1 MSDTIKK
8 DLYDL
13 TKEKL
18 VNITSTDG
26 AGKVTKKKMDLRLFY
41 EGQSDLYLADQ
52 ILRKIIEDYEQHLK
66 ECDETEKIYGHEDYD
81 AVNSPPIKP
90 YYVDLIKEY
99 FKEYGGTLR

>member
-1 MSDTIKK
+1 MSNTIKK

-26 AGKVTKKKMDLRLFY
+26 AGKVTKKKMDLRDFY
-41 EGQSDLYLADQ
+41 EGHERLYISEQ
-52 ILRKIIEDYEQHLK
+52 ILRKIIEDYEQYLK
-66 ECDETEKIYGHEDYD
+66 ECDDTKEKFGYEDYD

-99 FKEYGGTLR
+99 FRSKK